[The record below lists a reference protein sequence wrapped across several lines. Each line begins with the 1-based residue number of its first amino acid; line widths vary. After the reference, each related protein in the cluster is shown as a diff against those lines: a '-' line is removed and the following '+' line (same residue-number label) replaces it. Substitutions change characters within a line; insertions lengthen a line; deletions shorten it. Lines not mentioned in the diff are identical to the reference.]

1 MILAQSHNP
10 VGTEGYLSFFAHENY
25 AVFSLGKMLSILNE
39 EQGTYFAEVA
49 NIYGK
54 DEFLTV

>member
-1 MILAQSHNP
+1 LNAS
-10 VGTEGYLSFFAHENY
+10 GENY